1 MYSIIVDAQIKMKW
15 SIVPTVTTGILS
27 RGMHEPSLGSARR
40 CMSRAWARLVGSAW
54 LATRAARKRKVT
66 NSSLNLT
73 SSSRA

>member
-40 CMSRAWARLVGSAW
+40 LGLAREPSGS
-54 LATRAARKRKVT
+54 
-66 NSSLNLT
+66 
-73 SSSRA
+73 